1 VGPMANPTMADRGT
15 WWTHEFLSCFFF
27 FNTVK
32 KRKVVCPIA
41 IVTQLSFH
49 ENSLS
54 RGTKIF
60 CVPLGMIIEAVS
72 EGGNCRMTSGWSPGG
87 SGCLVSYGGCFI
99 SMFFFSF

>member
-1 VGPMANPTMADRGT
+1 MANPTMADRGT

-41 IVTQLSFH
+41 IVMQLSFH

-54 RGTKIF
+54 RGARIF

-72 EGGNCRMTSGWSPGG
+72 EGGNCRMTWVESRWEWVFGF
-87 SGCLVSYGGCFI
+87 LRRLFYKY
-99 SMFFFSF
+99 FFFSF